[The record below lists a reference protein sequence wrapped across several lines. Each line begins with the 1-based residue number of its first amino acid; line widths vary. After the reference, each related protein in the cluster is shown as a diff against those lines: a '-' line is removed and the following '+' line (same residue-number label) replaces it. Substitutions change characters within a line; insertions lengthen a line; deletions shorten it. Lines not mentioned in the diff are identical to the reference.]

1 MFSLRRSLFDD
12 GSRKMSD
19 GETET
24 LVGHD
29 PSYLEQFV
37 GADDNGDG
45 FVDFEVEPDT
55 FHGLCCAPSC
65 PFFPRVISNL
75 CLFAQSNWQVLCP
88 TGKLFTVIVWPLV

>member
-1 MFSLRRSLFDD
+1 
-12 GSRKMSD
+12 MSD

>member
-1 MFSLRRSLFDD
+1 
-12 GSRKMSD
+12 
-19 GETET
+19 
-24 LVGHD
+24 
-29 PSYLEQFV
+29 
-37 GADDNGDG
+37 
-45 FVDFEVEPDT
+45 VEPDT